1 MRRIATAVLVLT
13 LGLAASA
20 LLLAQK
26 PPVDKSKRPSPPAPP
41 AVCKFSDGKTI
52 TVEYSMPSMKGRKIY
67 GGLVPYG
74 EVWRTGA
81 NEATTFVTT
90 ADVAIGGATVPAGSY
105 TLYTVPAER
114 SWKLVLSKKIGQ
126 WGVPYPE
133 GEDFGRF
140 DMKTELIEIPIEKL
154 HISFM
159 EKPGAQDVC
168 TLRIDWEKT
177 RAYVDIAEK
186 K

>member
-1 MRRIATAVLVLT
+1 MRKLLPFFLFLAV
-13 LGLAASA
+13 SA
-20 LLLAQK
+20 FLLAQK
-26 PPVDKSKRPSPPAPP
+26 PAPDKSKRPSPPAKP
-41 AVCKFSDGKTI
+41 AVCTFSDGKTI
-52 TVEYSMPSMKGRKIY
+52 TVEYSQPAMKGRKIY

-90 ADVAIGGATVPAGSY
+90 TDLTIGGQPVPAGSY
-105 TLYTVPAER
+105 TLYTLPGEK
-114 SWKLVLSKKIGQ
+114 SWKLVLSKKTGQ

-133 GEDFGRF
+133 GEDLGRYE
-140 DMKTELIEIPIEKL
+140 MKTELIEIPIEKL
-154 HISFM
+154 LISFM
-159 EKPGAQDVC
+159 EKPREKDVC

>member
-1 MRRIATAVLVLT
+1 MRRPLSFIL
-13 LGLAASA
+13 LAAFGTF
-20 LLLAQK
+20 LFAQK
-26 PPVDKSKRPSPPAPP
+26 PAPDKSKRPSPPAAP

-52 TVEYSMPSMKGRKIY
+52 TTEYSSPSMKGRKIY
-67 GGLVPYG
+67 GSVVPYG

-90 ADVAIGGATVPAGSY
+90 ADVVIGGTTVPAGSY
-105 TLYTVPAER
+105 TLYTLPGEKA
-114 SWKLVLSKKIGQ
+114 WKLILSKKTGQ

-133 GEDFGRF
+133 GEDLGRF

-154 HISFM
+154 HISYM
-159 EKPGAQDVC
+159 EKPRAKDVC